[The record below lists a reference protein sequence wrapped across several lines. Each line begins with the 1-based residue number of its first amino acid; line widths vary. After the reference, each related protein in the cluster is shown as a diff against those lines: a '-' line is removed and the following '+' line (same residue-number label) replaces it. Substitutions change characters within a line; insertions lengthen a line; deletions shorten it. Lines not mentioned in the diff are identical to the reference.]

1 MNVCRFRANMA
12 DGALT
17 VLTGTRATAWPATQV
32 TFAKQ
37 ASSLVIWHL
46 EELFVNYLFRY

>member
-37 ASSLVIWHL
+37 VSSPVIWYI
-46 EELFVNYLFRY
+46 EEFFVNDLFRY

>member
-1 MNVCRFRANMA
+1 MNAFRFRAKMA
-12 DGALT
+12 GGALT

-37 ASSLVIWHL
+37 VSSFVI
-46 EELFVNYLFRY
+46 